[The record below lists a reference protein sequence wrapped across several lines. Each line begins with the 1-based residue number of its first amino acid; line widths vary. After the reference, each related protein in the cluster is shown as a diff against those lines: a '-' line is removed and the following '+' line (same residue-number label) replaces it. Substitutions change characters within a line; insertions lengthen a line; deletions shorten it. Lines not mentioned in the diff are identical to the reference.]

1 MDHQIIL
8 EFLQACVEAAR
19 LLGRDKALAQKWTMM
34 LDRIPETKLG
44 GDGRILEWI
53 KEYKEAEPGHRHISR
68 SEEHTSELQSLMRIS
83 YAVFCLKKKTT
94 TQTKFKKNSIKYRI
108 SKCIIQSNPLD
119 TKPKID
125 YQ

>member
-1 MDHQIIL
+1 MDNQIIR

-53 KEYKEAEPGHRHISR
+53 KEYKEAEPGHRHISHLFGLHPGTQINPATPALLEGAR
-68 SEEHTSELQSLMRIS
+68 
-83 YAVFCLKKKTT
+83 KTLEFRL
-94 TQTKFKKNSIKYRI
+94 TQERKSVVSGKRVDVRGDLGES
-108 SKCIIQSNPLD
+108 
-119 TKPKID
+119 
-125 YQ
+125 